1 MSNDIV
7 KDTQP
12 ATKPHKAYHAL
23 RLTDFGPVNEL
34 TRSGSYVLDA
44 GDLELVRAPDG
55 FIPNY

>member
-12 ATKPHKAYHAL
+12 ATKPYKAYHAP
-23 RLTDFGPVNEL
+23 RVTDFGPVNEL
-34 TRSGSYVLDA
+34 THSGVVLDPDEWQA
-44 GDLELVRAPDG
+44 IQSPDG